1 MNEYES
7 HQEKNTVANEA
18 WVAYNAHLADIGKMS
33 VLGSALMDELLHQS
47 DEIKLLIINKLSES
61 MIINKLSESMIRQKD
76 AEKTENAA
84 EASKRKEIEAKLDE
98 LHVTGSLRRL
108 FGAAPFIDESDDWK
122 KEKETY
128 LMSKYGI

>member
-7 HQEKNTVANEA
+7 HREKNTVANEA

-47 DEIKLLIINKLSES
+47 DEIKLL
-61 MIINKLSESMIRQKD
+61 IINKLSESMIRQKD

-108 FGAAPFIDESDDWK
+108 FGAAPFIDESNDWK

>member
-1 MNEYES
+1 MNEYKS
-7 HQEKNTVANEA
+7 HQEKNTVANET
-18 WVAYNAHLADIGKMS
+18 WVTYNARLTDAGKMS

-47 DEIKLLIINKLSES
+47 DEIKLL
-61 MIINKLSESMIRQKD
+61 IINKLSESMIRQKD

-108 FGAAPFIDESDDWK
+108 FGAAPFIDESDNWK

>member
-61 MIINKLSESMIRQKD
+61 MIRQKD
-76 AEKTENAA
+76 AKKTENAA

-108 FGAAPFIDESDDWK
+108 FGAAPFIDESDD
-122 KEKETY
+122 
-128 LMSKYGI
+128 

>member
-61 MIINKLSESMIRQKD
+61 MIRQKD

-108 FGAAPFIDESDDWK
+108 FGAAPFIDESDD
-122 KEKETY
+122 
-128 LMSKYGI
+128 

>member
-7 HQEKNTVANEA
+7 HREKNTVANEA

-47 DEIKLLIINKLSES
+47 DEIKLL
-61 MIINKLSESMIRQKD
+61 IINKLSESMIRQKD

>member
-18 WVAYNAHLADIGKMS
+18 GVAYNAHLADIGKMS

-47 DEIKLLIINKLSES
+47 DEIKLL
-61 MIINKLSESMIRQKD
+61 IINKLSESMIRQKD

>member
-47 DEIKLLIINKLSES
+47 DEIKLL
-61 MIINKLSESMIRQKD
+61 IINKLSESMIRQKD

>member
-7 HQEKNTVANEA
+7 HREKNTVANEA
-18 WVAYNAHLADIGKMS
+18 WVAYNARLTDAGKMS

-61 MIINKLSESMIRQKD
+61 MIRQKD
-76 AEKTENAA
+76 AEKTESDAKS
-84 EASKRKEIEAKLDE
+84 SKRKEIEAKLDE

>member
-7 HQEKNTVANEA
+7 HQEKNTVANET
-18 WVAYNAHLADIGKMS
+18 WVAYNAHLTDAGKMS

-47 DEIKLLIINKLSES
+47 DEIKLL
-61 MIINKLSESMIRQKD
+61 IINKLSESMIRQKD

>member
-61 MIINKLSESMIRQKD
+61 MIRQKD

-108 FGAAPFIDESDDWK
+108 FGAAPFIDESNDWK

-128 LMSKYGI
+128 LTSKYGI

>member
-18 WVAYNAHLADIGKMS
+18 WVAYNARLTDAGKMS

-61 MIINKLSESMIRQKD
+61 MIRQKD
-76 AEKTENAA
+76 AEKTESDAKS
-84 EASKRKEIEAKLDE
+84 SKRKEIEAKLDE

-128 LMSKYGI
+128 LTSKYGI